1 MILTVKIRK
10 YLDEYNLERK
20 LPIMVN
26 TSLITKED
34 ALVLQN
40 SHGEPCDYL
49 VSAACGAIAGLID
62 IFLVGTP
69 NESIIGKWT
78 DAKTNQVVIK
88 FARTNGWKPRV
99 GNENNVNSAIGYLER
114 NFKVNYDQKSSTDV
128 DNLFKMNT
136 KNHHIKS
143 LGHSPDIIGLFFSL
157 LNQFTGT
164 SSFISDGKLITI
176 NTNEF
181 ELHGNNLISKFYC
194 GVANWFGHILS
205 DVAGSSGAVN
215 RGSGV
220 AIPFYEVFQFC
231 KFGKFQINK
240 DRQDFATLAIRVFQ
254 EGYDARFGA
263 AMSIPVILCDLSIRL
278 IWSIKHYFKLNRP
291 LHECIPSLKNM
302 DLREML
308 LFGHGTLCLFD
319 GADAVIHS
327 GGNCMLFFTRM
338 NLIAWVRFTSLVLKE
353 ICIRTGIVRPL
364 QKQLDAYKM
373 LLNYI
378 QAYYAQLEEIDID
391 RFRKETREYNEW
403 TLCIE
408 QAENDYELN
417 IILKKTMIDMGIEL
431 PWDGEFDAFICN
443 KNAHLVFQ

>member
-1 MILTVKIRK
+1 MG
-10 YLDEYNLERK
+10 NA
-20 LPIMVN
+20 
-26 TSLITKED
+26 SLITKED

-49 VSAACGAIAGLID
+49 VSAACGAIAGLVD

-78 DAKTNQVVIK
+78 EAKTDQVVIK
-88 FARTNGWKPRV
+88 FAKLNGWKPRS
-99 GNENNVNSAIGYLER
+99 GNENNVKCAIVNLEQ
-114 NFKVNYDQKSSTDV
+114 NFKVNYDQKNSTDV
-128 DNLFKMNT
+128 DKLFKMGT
-136 KNHHIKS
+136 QNHHIKS
-143 LGHSPDIIGLFFSL
+143 LAHSPDIIGLFFSL
-157 LNQFTGT
+157 LNQFTST
-164 SSFISDGKLITI
+164 SSFISDGKLIII

-181 ELHGNNLISKFYC
+181 ELYGNDLISKLYC

-205 DVAGSSGAVN
+205 DIAGSQRSKLNGS

-220 AIPFYEVFQFC
+220 VIPFYELFQFC
-231 KFGKFQINK
+231 KFGKFKIGEERK
-240 DRQDFATLAIRVFQ
+240 DFAELAIDVFQ
-254 EGYDARFGA
+254 NGGYDARFGA

-278 IWSIKHYFKLNRP
+278 IWAIKHYFKLNRP
-291 LHECIPSLKNM
+291 LSECIPNSKNM

-308 LFGHGTLCLFD
+308 LFGHGTLCLLD
-319 GADAVIHS
+319 GADAIICS

-353 ICIRTGIVRPL
+353 ICIRTGIARPL

-378 QAYYAQLEEIDID
+378 QAYYAKLEEIDID

-431 PWDGEFDAFICN
+431 PWDGEFDAFMCN

>member
-291 LHECIPSLKNM
+291 LHECIPSSKNM

-353 ICIRTGIVRPL
+353 ICIRTGIARPL

-378 QAYYAQLEEIDID
+378 QAYYAKLEEIDID

-431 PWDGEFDAFICN
+431 PWDGEFDAFMCN